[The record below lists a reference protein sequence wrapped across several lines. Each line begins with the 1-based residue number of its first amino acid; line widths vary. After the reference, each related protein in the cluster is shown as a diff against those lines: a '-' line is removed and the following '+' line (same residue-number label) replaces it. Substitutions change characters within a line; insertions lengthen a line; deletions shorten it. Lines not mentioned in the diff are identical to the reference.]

1 MINLEHEF
9 LPDLDKDKV
18 ESIITAL
25 QHGMNNCKMISID
38 DRKNQL
44 DALLRMLTE
53 NKTEI
58 IHALTSDFKSITD
71 AEIEFRMIVTEGR
84 YIINN
89 FEYWSRPTYVSK
101 GLIYKTDT
109 CKIQPQPHGIV
120 LIISAWNFPLITLLE
135 PFFGAL
141 AAGNHVLLKPS
152 EISVNIAKCIVN
164 LVTKYMNPSVVQIA
178 LASPENV
185 NLLFEHRFDYIFYTG
200 SSRVGK
206 IIYQK
211 AAQNLTPVTLEM
223 GGTNPCIVMN
233 DVDLEHSARRIA
245 WGKFMNAG
253 QICASPDYILCH
265 ESIIDKFIE
274 AFKKAIES
282 FFGAEDSISNSS
294 DYSRIVNHGHFKR
307 LCKLIQDN
315 ESLIVYP
322 QSPIPNPSTRF
333 IPPIIFYP
341 VTQNSTL
348 MQDEIFGP
356 LIPIMKIQ
364 NIDEAISIVKNRPNS
379 LALYLFTTNSSNI
392 EKVIKQT
399 RSGGVCVNDT
409 ISHTLVNALPFG
421 GIGDSGI
428 GRYHGKY
435 TFDTFSHNKSIMIRG
450 YWTEVFNKMCR
461 YAPMS
466 PFKWNILDMLVF
478 NIPNSLKQN
487 FFSRWFS
494 K

>member
-1 MINLEHEF
+1 MSNLEYDP
-9 LPDLDKDKV
+9 LSDLDKDKV
-18 ESIITAL
+18 ISMINTL
-25 QHGMNNCKMISID
+25 QQGMRDCKMMSMD
-38 DRKNQL
+38 HRKNQL
-44 DALLRMLTE
+44 DALLRMLME
-53 NKTEI
+53 NKEEI
-58 IHALTSDFKSITD
+58 IHALISDFKSITD
-71 AEIEFRMIVTEGR
+71 AEIEFRMLVTEGR

-101 GLIYKTDT
+101 GFIYKTDT

-120 LIISAWNFPLITLLE
+120 LIISAWNFSLITLLE
-135 PFFGAL
+135 PLFGAL

-152 EISVNIAKCIVN
+152 EISVNVAKCIVN
-164 LVTKYMNPSVVQIA
+164 LVTKYMDPCVAQVA

-185 NLLFEHRFDYIFYTG
+185 SLLFDHKFDYIFYTG

-211 AAQNLTPVTLEM
+211 AAQNLIPVTLEL

-253 QICASPDYILCH
+253 QICASPNYILCH
-265 ESIIDKFIE
+265 ESITEKFIE

-294 DYSRIVNHGHFKR
+294 DYSRIVNNGHFMR
-307 LCKLIQDN
+307 LGKLIQDN

-322 QSPIPNPSTRF
+322 KTPKPNSSTRF

-356 LIPIMKIQ
+356 LIPIMNIQ
-364 NIDEAISIVKNRPNS
+364 NIDEAISIINNRPNPLS
-379 LALYLFTTNSSNI
+379 LYLFTNDSNNI

-409 ISHTLVNALPFG
+409 ISHTLVNTLPFG

-428 GRYHGKY
+428 GRYHGRY

-450 YWTEVFNKMCR
+450 YWTEMFNKMCR

-466 PFKWNILDMLVF
+466 PFKWRLLDILVF
-478 NIPNSLKQN
+478 DIPSSLKQN